1 MFVKTNYGEI
11 KMVVKTLENGD
22 YNCYRDWRYVDTIIV
37 NKEDVIAVGDTIE
50 ELLDYIS
57 VDGENYEEFDSSDY
71 IEFEGRDLNGMIWC
85 DGELVEVAH
94 YRWDYLEWVLD

>member
-11 KMVVKTLENGD
+11 VEVEETKATLKEDYHYQTRYGKTL
-22 YNCYRDWRYVDTIIV
+22 TIE
-37 NKEDVIAVGDTIE
+37 KEDVIAVGDTIE

-71 IEFEGRDLNGMIWC
+71 IEFEGRDLKGMIWC